1 VETYVVGL
9 HVLHLHVDVI
19 AGLALLAGHVA
30 DQLLVGVAAVVGVGT
45 PDEGDRQQDDVVQEL
60 RVRRTTTTF

>member
-1 VETYVVGL
+1 VGL

-19 AGLALLAGHVA
+19 AALLAGDVA
-30 DQLLVGVAAVVGVGT
+30 DQLLVGVAAVVGVGP

-60 RVRRTTTTF
+60 RVRRTTTTAV